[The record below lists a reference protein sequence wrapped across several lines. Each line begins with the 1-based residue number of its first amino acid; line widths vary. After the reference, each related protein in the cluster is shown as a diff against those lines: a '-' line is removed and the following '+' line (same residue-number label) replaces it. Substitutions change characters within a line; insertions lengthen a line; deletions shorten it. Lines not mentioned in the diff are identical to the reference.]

1 MMTGLVPILSGAVAA
16 LGFVAALFFL
26 RFWRRTG
33 DRFFLLFAAA
43 FAIDATARFFVG
55 WGGITSEAEPYY
67 YLLRLLMFALII
79 LAVIEKNRSS

>member
-1 MMTGLVPILSGAVAA
+1 MSGISPVLSGAVAA

-43 FAIDATARFFVG
+43 FTIDATTRFLLG

-67 YLLRLLMFALII
+67 YLPRLLMFGLII
-79 LAVIEKNRSS
+79 WAVVEKNRSS